1 MADSTPSMQD
11 HLIPQIAEA
20 ITEGYTELSR
30 KQSRRDHNAET
41 LNCQVRDLNKELVE
55 VKASVNRMWVSVM
68 GLKTKLNFMH
78 ADIQRIVEIAEQSR
92 DAQELLEPEG
102 ESYTP
107 SSQIAEQSRE
117 VTGSKRARRGD

>member
-1 MADSTPSMQD
+1 MQD

-55 VKASVNRMWVSVM
+55 VKASVNRVWVSVM